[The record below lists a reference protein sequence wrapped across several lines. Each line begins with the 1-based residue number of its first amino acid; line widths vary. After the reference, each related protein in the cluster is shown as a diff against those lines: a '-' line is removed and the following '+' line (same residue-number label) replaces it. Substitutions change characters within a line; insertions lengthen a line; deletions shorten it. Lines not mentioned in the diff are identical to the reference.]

1 MGVRYFYSTP
11 SAVLWVFT
19 GSIFIML
26 KLALVVLAVLVMQ
39 FSGVSAQCDCTMEI
53 DDAAGSTDNLL
64 LDVQADLLD
73 QMGELFDWIS
83 ELKHIIHA
91 HPPRPRP
98 GYGYKKPGY
107 GYKPAPYGY
116 KKPSYGRRW

>member
-1 MGVRYFYSTP
+1 MGRYLYSAP
-11 SAVLWVFT
+11 PAVLRVFS

-26 KLALVVLAVLVMQ
+26 KLALAVLAVLVMQ
-39 FSGVSAQCDCTMEI
+39 FSGVSAQCKCTMEVE
-53 DDAAGSTDNLL
+53 DAASTTDNLL

-83 ELKHIIHA
+83 ELKPTIHA

-107 GYKPAPYGY
+107 GYKPAH
-116 KKPSYGRRW
+116 